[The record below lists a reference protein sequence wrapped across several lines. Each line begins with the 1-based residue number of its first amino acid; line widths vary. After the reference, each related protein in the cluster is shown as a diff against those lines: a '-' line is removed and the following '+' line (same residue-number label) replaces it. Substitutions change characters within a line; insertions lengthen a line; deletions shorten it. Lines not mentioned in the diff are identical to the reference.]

1 MQDARLRE
9 LVQPRGRQ
17 GLAARLAALRWPPP
31 PIGKRQSAFGVPQ
44 WVFPMTHPTTTATT
58 TAPSAEQGANLHWQR
73 NLAVCMF
80 GSFTTIIAMTLL
92 LPFLPLYVEQLG
104 VKDHAAI
111 VQWSGAAY
119 GATFLSAALV
129 APLWGRLADRYGRK
143 PMLIRAS
150 LGMAVAMALIGVAGN
165 VWQLV
170 GLRLLAGLLGGYASG
185 SMVLVATQT
194 PKDRTGWALGTMS
207 SAIMAGNLV
216 GPLVGGALP
225 PLIGI
230 RATFFAAGAII
241 FVAFLATA
249 FLIREERKAPAARKQ
264 DGGSAAEQ
272 TGWAAVPDK
281 RPLVAMLFTGML
293 LMLANMSIE
302 PIITVY
308 VATLVEDP
316 GRVTMM
322 AGLVM
327 SAAALGSI
335 LSASRLG
342 KLADRVG
349 HWNVIV
355 GCLAVSALLLVPQ
368 AFVTSGWQLV
378 VLRFLMGLS
387 LGGLLPCIASVI
399 RHNVPERVAGNMLGY
414 STSAQYTGQ
423 VAGPL
428 LGGFVGGHIGMR
440 AVFLGTCVLM
450 AAGAAWNW
458 LAKRR

>member
-1 MQDARLRE
+1 M
-9 LVQPRGRQ
+9 GRMPVLPTPNDVP
-17 GLAARLAALRWPPP
+17 GTRAPP
-31 PIGKRQSAFGVPQ
+31 
-44 WVFPMTHPTTTATT
+44 
-58 TAPSAEQGANLHWQR
+58 APDEGPWRR

-80 GSFTTIIAMTLL
+80 GSFTTIVAMTLL

-119 GATFLSAALV
+119 GATFLTAALV
-129 APLWGRLADRYGRK
+129 APLWGRLADLYGRK
-143 PMLIRAS
+143 LMLIRAS
-150 LGMAVAMALIGVAGN
+150 LGMAVAMALIGIAQD

-185 SMVLVATQT
+185 SMLLVATQT
-194 PKDRTGWALGTMS
+194 PKVRSGWALGTMS

-230 RATFFAAGAII
+230 RATFFAAGAVI

-249 FLIREERKAPAARKQ
+249 LLIREAPRPRDASGKPVGA
-264 DGGSAAEQ
+264 
-272 TGWAAVPDK
+272 GWAAIPDK
-281 RPLVAMLFTGML
+281 GPVTAMFVTGML

-308 VATLVEDP
+308 VATLVRDAAQ
-316 GRVTMM
+316 VTLV
-322 AGLVM
+322 AGVVM

-335 LSASRLG
+335 LSAARLG
-342 KLADRVG
+342 KLADRIG

-355 GCLAVSALLLVPQ
+355 ACLAVSALLLVPQ
-368 AFVTSGWQLV
+368 AFVTAGWQLV
-378 VLRFLMGLS
+378 ALRFLMGLS
-387 LGGLLPCIASVI
+387 LGGLLPCIAAVI
-399 RHNVPERVAGNMLGY
+399 RHRVPENAAGQMLGW
-414 STSAQYTGQ
+414 SVSAQYVGQ

-428 LGGFVGGHIGMR
+428 LGGYVGGHIGMR

-450 AAGAAWNW
+450 ALGALGNAWVQRRRRLG
-458 LAKRR
+458 LAAS

>member
-1 MQDARLRE
+1 
-9 LVQPRGRQ
+9 
-17 GLAARLAALRWPPP
+17 
-31 PIGKRQSAFGVPQ
+31 
-44 WVFPMTHPTTTATT
+44 MTNPTTTT
-58 TAPSAEQGANLHWQR
+58 TAPAPDAAASPPIHMHWQR

-150 LGMAVAMALIGVAGN
+150 LGMSVAMALIGLAGN

-216 GPLVGGALP
+216 GPLVGGLLP

-230 RATFFAAGAII
+230 RATFFAAGAMI

-249 FLIREERKAPAARKQ
+249 FLIREQKRTPTEKKQ
-264 DGGSAAEQ
+264 SGTPEA
-272 TGWAAVPDK
+272 GWAAVPDK
-281 RPLVAMLFTGML
+281 RPLVAMLVTGML

-316 GRVTMM
+316 NRVTMM

-342 KLADRVG
+342 RLADRVG

-450 AAGAAWNW
+450 AAGAGWNW
-458 LAKRR
+458 LAKRRQT

>member
-1 MQDARLRE
+1 MTNSPSYAS
-9 LVQPRGRQ
+9 
-17 GLAARLAALRWPPP
+17 
-31 PIGKRQSAFGVPQ
+31 SA
-44 WVFPMTHPTTTATT
+44 
-58 TAPSAEQGANLHWQR
+58 HWQR

-80 GSFTTIIAMTLL
+80 GSFTTIVAMTLL

-111 VQWSGAAY
+111 VQWSGVAY
-119 GATFLSAALV
+119 GATFFSAALV

-150 LGMAVAMALIGVAGN
+150 LGMAVAMALIGMAGN

-216 GPLVGGALP
+216 GPLIGGALP

-230 RATFFAAGAII
+230 RATFFAAGAMI

-249 FLIREERKAPAARKQ
+249 FMIREEKKAPAAAKQ
-264 DGGSAAEQ
+264 SDAAD
-272 TGWAAVPDK
+272 TGWAAIPDK
-281 RPLVAMLFTGML
+281 RPLIAMLFTGML

-316 GRVTMM
+316 NRVTMM

-355 GCLAVSALLLVPQ
+355 GCLAVSAVLLVPQ

-450 AAGAAWNW
+450 AAGAGWNW

>member
-1 MQDARLRE
+1 MTNSTTHAS
-9 LVQPRGRQ
+9 RG
-17 GLAARLAALRWPPP
+17 A
-31 PIGKRQSAFGVPQ
+31 SAPD
-44 WVFPMTHPTTTATT
+44 PTS
-58 TAPSAEQGANLHWQR
+58 SANEHWQR
-73 NLAVCMF
+73 NLFVCMF
-80 GSFTTIIAMTLL
+80 GSFTTIVAMTLL

-111 VQWSGAAY
+111 VQWSGVAY
-119 GATFLSAALV
+119 GATFFTAALV

-150 LGMAVAMALIGVAGN
+150 LGMAVAMALIGMAGN

-194 PKDRTGWALGTMS
+194 PKTRTGWALGTMS

-230 RATFFAAGAII
+230 RATFFAAGAMI

-249 FLIREERKAPAARKQ
+249 FLIREEKKAPSTAKQ
-264 DGGSAAEQ
+264 RDEAGS
-272 TGWAAVPDK
+272 GWAAVPDK

-316 GRVTMM
+316 NRVTMM

-355 GCLAVSALLLVPQ
+355 GCLAVSAVLLIPQ

-423 VAGPL
+423 VMGPL

-450 AAGAAWNW
+450 AAGAGWNW
-458 LAKRR
+458 LAKRRQPS

>member
-1 MQDARLRE
+1 
-9 LVQPRGRQ
+9 
-17 GLAARLAALRWPPP
+17 
-31 PIGKRQSAFGVPQ
+31 
-44 WVFPMTHPTTTATT
+44 MTHPTTTNATN
-58 TAPSAEQGANLHWQR
+58 APPAESGAHTHWQR

-119 GATFLSAALV
+119 GATFFSAALV

-150 LGMAVAMALIGVAGN
+150 LGMAVAMALIGLAGN

-216 GPLVGGALP
+216 GPLVGGVLP
-225 PLIGI
+225 PLVGI
-230 RATFFAAGAII
+230 RNTFFAAGAMI

-249 FLIREERKAPAARKQ
+249 FLIREEKKAPSASKQ
-264 DGGSAAEQ
+264 RGASDD

-316 GRVTMM
+316 NRVTMM

-335 LSASRLG
+335 LSASWLG

-368 AFVTSGWQLV
+368 AFVSSGWQLV

-450 AAGAAWNW
+450 AAGAGWNW

>member
-1 MQDARLRE
+1 MTN
-9 LVQPRGRQ
+9 
-17 GLAARLAALRWPPP
+17 
-31 PIGKRQSAFGVPQ
+31 PI
-44 WVFPMTHPTTTATT
+44 THTLPATH
-58 TAPSAEQGANLHWQR
+58 AHWQR

-80 GSFTTIIAMTLL
+80 GSFTTIVAMTLL

-119 GATFLSAALV
+119 GATFFSAALV

-150 LGMAVAMALIGVAGN
+150 LGMAVAMALIGMAGN

-216 GPLVGGALP
+216 GPLVGGVLP

-230 RATFFAAGAII
+230 RATFFAAGAMI

-249 FLIREERKAPAARKQ
+249 FLIREEKKAP
-264 DGGSAAEQ
+264 SAAKQ
-272 TGWAAVPDK
+272 SDTPDTGWAAVPDK

-316 GRVTMM
+316 QRVTMM

-355 GCLAVSALLLVPQ
+355 GCLAVSALLLIPQ
-368 AFVTSGWQLV
+368 AFVTAGWQLV

-450 AAGAAWNW
+450 AAGAGWNW
-458 LAKRR
+458 VAQRAAASSAAR